1 MSEYVRLVQI
11 GSDGRFHDV
20 RTVKLV
26 TAASGPAK
34 PSSWG
39 PTAPSVPTSTRA
51 ERQAEVERARRVQEE
66 SASGRPEAGHPDPG
80 NPLHEA
86 GHAVVAVLR
95 GRDLQWVTR
104 SHCVYAPID
113 DAVVAVAG
121 GVAEQLAR
129 RDVREAGLS
138 PGDRQVALEAL
149 RAQGKTEKWLGSA
162 MQEASELLATH
173 WHCVTA
179 VTGAIRRFGSLS
191 GSEVHAIML
200 QAAARA
206 RAADE
211 EQRLYAMSRRT
222 QRSELW

>member
-1 MSEYVRLVQI
+1 M
-11 GSDGRFHDV
+11 GKDGRFHDV
-20 RTVKLV
+20 RIVQLPSQIQDHQRQ
-26 TAASGPAK
+26 SG
-34 PSSWG
+34 SNF
-39 PTAPSVPTSTRA
+39 TAPTVSGDESSPPTRTSTPA
-51 ERQAEVERARRVQEE
+51 ERHAEVERARRVQEE
-66 SASGRPEAGHPDPG
+66 SASGRPDPG

-95 GRDLQWVTR
+95 GRALQWVTR
-104 SHCVYAPID
+104 SHCVYVPLH

-129 RDVREAGLS
+129 RDVRGGGLS
-138 PGDRQVALEAL
+138 PGDRQIALEAL
-149 RAQGKTEKWLGSA
+149 RVQGKTEKWLGSA
-162 MQEASELLATH
+162 IQEASELLAAH

-179 VTGAIRRFGSLS
+179 VAGAIRRFGSLS

-200 QAAARA
+200 QAAAHA

-211 EQRLYAMSRRT
+211 EQRLYAMQQQT